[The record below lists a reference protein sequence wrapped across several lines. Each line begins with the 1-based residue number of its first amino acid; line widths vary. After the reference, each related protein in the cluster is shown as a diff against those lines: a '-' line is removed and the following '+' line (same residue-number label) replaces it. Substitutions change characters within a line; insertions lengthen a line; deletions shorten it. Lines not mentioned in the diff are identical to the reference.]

1 MLLDG
6 QRGLPAWVFLCVA
19 RLWRTLA
26 STEGRLHMLRLRPTG
41 SLSPMLSKLPR
52 HVRSNSRRGLA
63 AMASSPIIIHSLVM
77 ALEPDLRRAIREEPG
92 QRMAVAPMRCGP
104 IPKLPGISLSGW
116 RSITIF
122 R

>member
-19 RLWRTLA
+19 RLWRMLA
-26 STEGRLHMLRLRPTG
+26 STEGRLHMLLLRPTG

-63 AMASSPIIIHSLVM
+63 AMASSPIIAHSPVM
-77 ALEPDLRRAIREEPG
+77 ALEPDLRRAIPEPG
-92 QRMAVAPMRCGP
+92 RRIAVLPMRYGP

-116 RSITIF
+116 RSITTF